1 VTTQLQLI
9 NISYHNQIIYYK
21 CKAAAYYNHSLSVFR
36 IQIGAPRGNDTKL
49 YPGVREPGVVFRC
62 PIAEPCHALKFDS
75 AGKLATELII
85 LIAVFDY

>member
-1 VTTQLQLI
+1 M
-9 NISYHNQIIYYK
+9 
-21 CKAAAYYNHSLSVFR
+21 FR

-62 PIAEPCHALKFDS
+62 PIAQPCHAVKFDA

-85 LIAVFDY
+85 LVAVFDYGVHCCRKYISLYILFIYLCRVIHVLIS